1 MRFEL
6 DEKNIGES
14 WTSMTEESL
23 SSDRNERNNEAYFS
37 RSAIIDTART
47 PSEHEAKRLQR
58 IAILALRTI
67 TSCTALNESCSCL
80 SNSKNQEQVTELGSA
95 AWE

>member
-23 SSDRNERNNEAYFS
+23 SNDRNERNNEAYFRHR

-47 PSEHEAKRLQR
+47 PLKHEAKRLQR

-67 TSCTALNESCSCL
+67 TSCTALNESCSRL

-95 AWE
+95 A